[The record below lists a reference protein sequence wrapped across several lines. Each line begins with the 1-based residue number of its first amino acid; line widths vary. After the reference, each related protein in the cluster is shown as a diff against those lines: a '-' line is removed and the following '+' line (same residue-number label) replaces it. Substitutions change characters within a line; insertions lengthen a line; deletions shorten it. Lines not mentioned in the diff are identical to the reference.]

1 MVCNA
6 LRKSN
11 GLPPP
16 GMDPSPLKPHL
27 RPPGPGGG
35 PGGQILYWDTG
46 LTEGLDPPRPGGG
59 PGGPGG
65 LMCQLASVEATY
77 PKCGGGVPDPPPV
90 VGKCATR
97 TFSSNLYWASVLL
110 ALSRQNGQ
118 CYVSLISRGVRP
130 GYSRAYI
137 SLYYVRAQSHAL
149 LARIMPARDI
159 ETRPRDVVTPCR
171 GLCPPVPRPAG
182 GCCTG
187 TPALGCWMGRFT
199 LVVWEGWGFP
209 CSEWDTGGIW
219 AAHSGP
225 SPPASSI
232 DCLPIPLDARSTL
245 RIPQ

>member
-1 MVCNA
+1 M
-6 LRKSN
+6 
-11 GLPPP
+11 
-16 GMDPSPLKPHL
+16 
-27 RPPGPGGG
+27 
-35 PGGQILYWDTG
+35 
-46 LTEGLDPPRPGGG
+46 
-59 PGGPGG
+59 
-65 LMCQLASVEATY
+65 MCQLASVEATF
-77 PKCGGGVPDPPPV
+77 PKCGGDVPDPRPEGALYWDSGRTTPKRGGNMRMLREPHIKPLPV

-209 CSEWDTGGIW
+209 CSEWGYGLHTRVP
-219 AAHSGP
+219 AH
-225 SPPASSI
+225 
-232 DCLPIPLDARSTL
+232 L
-245 RIPQ
+245 RHQ

>member
-1 MVCNA
+1 MRM
-6 LRKSN
+6 LRE
-11 GLPPP
+11 PHI
-16 GMDPSPLKPHL
+16 KPH
-27 RPPGPGGG
+27 
-35 PGGQILYWDTG
+35 
-46 LTEGLDPPRPGGG
+46 
-59 PGGPGG
+59 
-65 LMCQLASVEATY
+65 
-77 PKCGGGVPDPPPV
+77 PV

-97 TFSSNLYWASVLL
+97 TFSSNPSVVKLR
-110 ALSRQNGQ
+110 SEES
-118 CYVSLISRGVRP
+118 SLKRPMLREPHIKGVRP

-159 ETRPRDVVTPCR
+159 ETRVRSVSPPIRR
-171 GLCPPVPRPAG
+171 GARPPGPPALR

-187 TPALGCWMGRFT
+187 TPALCSRDPTLGCWMGRFT

-232 DCLPIPLDARSTL
+232 DCLPIHSMPGAPSVFPSSLPPLPPIQPVLASSLDVLPMPTTHYKLLGGMST
-245 RIPQ
+245 RCQ

>member
-1 MVCNA
+1 VPAGKCGSDISQVW
-6 LRKSN
+6 R
-11 GLPPP
+11 GVPDP
-16 GMDPSPLKPHL
+16 G
-27 RPPGPGGG
+27 REGA
-35 PGGQILYWDTG
+35 LYWDSGRT
-46 LTEGLDPPRPGGG
+46 T
-59 PGGPGG
+59 
-65 LMCQLASVEATY
+65 
-77 PKCGGGVPDPPPV
+77 PKCGGNMRMLREPHIKPHPV

-97 TFSSNLYWASVLL
+97 TFSSNPSVVKLR
-110 ALSRQNGQ
+110 SEES
-118 CYVSLISRGVRP
+118 SLKRPMLREPHIKGVRP

-209 CSEWDTGGIW
+209 CSEWGYGLHTRVP
-219 AAHSGP
+219 AH
-225 SPPASSI
+225 
-232 DCLPIPLDARSTL
+232 L
-245 RIPQ
+245 RHQ